1 MTRGSPLGIRAAGRG
16 LRVYGRLLVPM
27 ALAVATVA
35 VGSGGAAVRS
45 AGATTGGVAADLVK
59 NASFETDTS
68 GWNTSVSGPGVT
80 LTRVAGGHSGE
91 WAAELA
97 NGGTAA
103 TTCQLNDPPNWVATT
118 AAGGRYT
125 APLWVRSATPGAT
138 LKLRLQE
145 WRNDNSGLAGSASSA
160 ATLTTSW
167 QQVSAR
173 YKPNAPGVST

>member
-27 ALAVATVA
+27 VPAIATVA

-103 TTCQLNDPPNWVATT
+103 TTCQLNDSPKRGAAT
-118 AAGGRYT
+118 AAGGGDT
-125 APLWVRSATPGAT
+125 AAVLGPPGTPRA
-138 LKLRLQE
+138 
-145 WRNDNSGLAGSASSA
+145 NP
-160 ATLTTSW
+160 
-167 QQVSAR
+167 
-173 YKPNAPGVST
+173 KP